1 MTATKTGAAVDP
13 GSREY
18 NWVRTIVEL
27 VEKNTGQSSR
37 WNGKLHL
44 EEGDALGTAHA
55 DGTMTVSDAKVLEP
69 LRKAFAGQPLSD
81 DEQFLLRDALVTLTH
96 ESLHLAGTI
105 VDEHGQVRY
114 TDADAAL
121 EEGLTET
128 WAQQNVDHAIYALG
142 LDRTYP
148 GLVNQS
154 AVDAYPALQAAS
166 DKLVAGVATLS
177 GLRETEV
184 VRRMQATPVHE
195 RFEVLADLAI
205 EQRMGGVM
213 GAEKDAVRAELV
225 RPLHEQFGKLMA
237 VQGDDTLDYTTKA
250 QQGSVIGSQALTSF
264 SQALLQAEPP
274 PPP

>member
-18 NWVRTIVEL
+18 DWVRTI
-27 VEKNTGQSSR
+27 
-37 WNGKLHL
+37 
-44 EEGDALGTAHA
+44 
-55 DGTMTVSDAKVLEP
+55 
-69 LRKAFAGQPLSD
+69 
-81 DEQFLLRDALVTLTH
+81 
-96 ESLHLAGTI
+96 AGTI

-148 GLVNQS
+148 GLVNQG

-166 DKLVAGVATLS
+166 NKLVAGVATLS

-195 RFEVLADLAI
+195 RFEVVADLAI
-205 EQRMGGVM
+205 EQRMGGVV
-213 GAEKDAVRAELV
+213 GAEKAAVRAELV
-225 RPLHEQFGKLMA
+225 KPLHEQFGKLMA
-237 VQGDDTLDYTTKA
+237 IQDDETLDYTSKA
-250 QQGSVIGSQALTSF
+250 QQGSVIGSLALTSF
-264 SQALLQAEPP
+264 SQALLQAEHTASSARAAVAAGAVVGASRWCAVAGGPRAERTGTGRTGTRAGRAGAGRAGSGELAAVFGRRGKAGW
-274 PPP
+274 